1 MRTYLFADF
10 GKGPRVAACRP
21 NSIMDATNAG
31 ETRREQWIAR
41 TVRHYTKA
49 ADCRRWW
56 LVECD
61 SADAGRAIIARAEVG
76 MWHGGIVR
84 EGRILDSGGTAQAEG
99 GAE

>member
-10 GKGPRVAACRP
+10 GKGPRVCTAA
-21 NSIMDATNAG
+21 A
-31 ETRREQWIAR
+31 RRQAI
-41 TVRHYTKA
+41 VDGIGPSA
-49 ADCRRWW
+49 ARRWW